1 MGAWGTGPF
10 ENDDALDAIAEIS
23 AGTFSLDLLRD
34 AIAGDYLEAP
44 EGAVALAVLEVA
56 LAARGVSDPA
66 AELDEVDIRLVAQQL
81 DQNDYELILDA
92 AQRVLNSVASE
103 LYELWEEAEPEEFEA
118 WKRQAAQSISALGD
132 AIGD

>member
-1 MGAWGTGPF
+1 MGAWGTGPL
-10 ENDDALDAIAEIS
+10 ENDDALDAITEIS
-23 AGTFSLDLLRD
+23 EGTFSLDVLRD
-34 AIAGDYLEAP
+34 ALASDYLEAP

-81 DQNDYELILDA
+81 DQNDYELILEV
-92 AQRVLNSVASE
+92 AQRVLNPVASE

-118 WKRQAAQSISALGD
+118 WKRETARSIAALSDTISD
-132 AIGD
+132 